1 VLREIVT
8 RPVEATFA
16 LIELPIALKR
26 TLDETNELIAT
37 SRRKIED
44 MDRQTNDAILQAERM
59 NELFARVVKLTEPL
73 EMAQRG
79 GDIISGALKRAI
91 FGDEPYEPRVT
102 REAAPG
108 EPAIEAE
115 AVPEA
120 DVVQREEHVA
130 GDGVHSARAPE
141 AETEPGPV
149 TVPEPTPDPVPDPQP
164 GPVRIPEPAPDP
176 VPEPTPD
183 PAPEPTPD
191 PQPEP
196 APDQP
201 VAAPESAPGDDWR
214 PRGDL
219 RAVPDPPPSTE

>member
-59 NELFARVVKLTEPL
+59 NELLARVVKLTEPL

-79 GDIISGALKRAI
+79 GDIISGALKRAL
-91 FGDEPYEPRVT
+91 FGDEPYEPRVARDT
-102 REAAPG
+102 VTG

-115 AVPEA
+115 AV
-120 DVVQREEHVA
+120 
-130 GDGVHSARAPE
+130 PE

-164 GPVRIPEPAPDP
+164 GPVRIPEPTPDP

-183 PAPEPTPD
+183 PVPEPTPD
-191 PQPEP
+191 PQPGPEP
-196 APDQP
+196 VPDQP
-201 VAAPESAPGDDWR
+201 VAGPESAPGEDWR

-219 RAVPDPPPSTE
+219 RAVPDPPTSSE